1 MGAPEMTKRRSCP
14 LRDRR
19 GSVSLEF
26 AVVAIPFVVLMML
39 IVGASMLFWSKSVLQ
54 MAAARTARCVAIGSL
69 DCTYPTPYV
78 NAMLADW
85 GVGGLLP
92 SVVVTVATGQTCGL
106 AVGHYASVSITTPSG
121 SAGAIAPG
129 FSGVV
134 LNATACH
141 PSGI

>member
-1 MGAPEMTKRRSCP
+1 MNKRRSCP
-14 LRDRR
+14 LRDQR

-26 AVVAIPFVVLMML
+26 AVVAMPFVVLMML

-92 SVVVTVATGQTCGL
+92 SVVVTVATGQTCGI
-106 AVGHYASVSITTPSG
+106 AVGHYTSVSITTPSG
-121 SAGAIAPG
+121 SAEAIAPG